1 MVNNPLKSHLSDS
14 TFEFLIKNELLREKG
29 VRDFKIRNAFQNL
42 KQEVSEAYKG
52 KVNIYKINTE
62 EEQELAAAFGIRS
75 IPSML
80 FCPQSGKP
88 QMAVGALPKESLIKA
103 IKDTLGVE

>member
-42 KQEVSEAYKG
+42 KQEVSTQRAIEILQEEYPYLQHETIRKI
-52 KVNIYKINTE
+52 IYHKTKINSPE
-62 EEQELAAAFGIRS
+62 HFY
-75 IPSML
+75 L
-80 FCPQSGKP
+80 F
-88 QMAVGALPKESLIKA
+88 
-103 IKDTLGVE
+103 